1 MFDMWSHNIKAI
13 KEGNNTISVC
23 SMLSN
28 NKRMYSV
35 SVWKPH
41 NQRKL
46 AELITI
52 AIWACLCECVTA
64 TTQKHVYTGC
74 VCVFM
79 WALSDYSLWS
89 GAQRPTVAHPGTVI
103 LSPPSNHPSP
113 PSSSLQKLLLQGGQ
127 HISIKVQALWS
138 SALFIVWSAMID
150 ALLIQI

>member
-13 KEGNNTISVC
+13 KEGNNTVSVC
-23 SMLSN
+23 SLLSN
-28 NKRMYSV
+28 NNRMYSG

-46 AELITI
+46 AQLI
-52 AIWACLCECVTA
+52 AIAIYELVCVSVCVTA
-64 TTQKHVYTGC
+64 TTQKHVHTGC

-103 LSPPSNHPSP
+103 LSPPSP